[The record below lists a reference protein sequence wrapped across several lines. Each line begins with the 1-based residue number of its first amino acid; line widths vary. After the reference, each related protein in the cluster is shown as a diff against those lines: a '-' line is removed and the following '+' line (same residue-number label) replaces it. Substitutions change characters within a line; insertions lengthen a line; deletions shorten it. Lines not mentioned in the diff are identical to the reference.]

1 MEQETGKQKRQ
12 SNPLGLILKIL
23 GALLLLCIVFVAAT
37 FGLVMFL
44 TQDMAKAGDDF
55 MQAIQENRLDDAYAM
70 LANDALEDVDMETF
84 SATFEES
91 ELTAWSFN
99 SRNVNND
106 QGDLSGTAQFGENT
120 YDVSLVLQKIDD
132 TWKIIGYNFENADSS
147 ED

>member
-1 MEQETGKQKRQ
+1 MEQENGKQKRQ

>member
-1 MEQETGKQKRQ
+1 MEQENGKQKRQ

-23 GALLLLCIVFVAAT
+23 GALLLLCIVFFAAT

-106 QGDLSGTAQFGENT
+106 RGDLSGTAQFGENT